1 MFLFSFKHLPSMVE
15 IKQQRRIMC
24 CEVTCKGCIGVNRL
38 ESGAKRVTTWP
49 NVKQS
54 TNLCTPDVVKIF

>member
-1 MFLFSFKHLPSMVE
+1 MVE